1 MKSRVDENQIKVDCK
16 GGGRIKVDPG
26 TRTISVYGYSQVR
39 DWLINYLMYQIF
51 YVQEFGRADHDK
63 TVEILKKKYPQW
75 TIKVSG
81 ICILKILFY
90 CLTK

>member
-39 DWLINYLMYQIF
+39 DWLINYLMY
-51 YVQEFGRADHDK
+51 
-63 TVEILKKKYPQW
+63 
-75 TIKVSG
+75 
-81 ICILKILFY
+81 
-90 CLTK
+90 